1 MIEPSYDKSIEFL
14 QAFRPVGFW
23 VLTAIRIDKKHI
35 ETRSFA
41 VSETDEVVAWLEKHG
56 EDHNFYFSVN
66 PTIKP
71 VRKKAEREDIAQLAF
86 LHVDI
91 DPRPGEELESERAR
105 ALEMLTANLPETVP
119 PPTWVIDSGGGYH
132 GYWQLKE
139 PFEIDGNSGKYEE
152 AKRYNQQ
159 LEVLFDGDACHN
171 VDRIMRL
178 PGTINR
184 PDKNKVAKG
193 RSARLSVVV
202 EHDAS
207 RIYELSAFTPAPL
220 VQQSSDFGFSGG
232 GTNLVKIDSDNI
244 QRLEHVD
251 DLGEKVPDQCKQII
265 VQGDD
270 PDDPRRFPSRSE
282 AVFYVCCQLV
292 RSGVEDETIYAVLT
306 DPKFGIAESVLETGR
321 RAEKYAMRQIER
333 AKEDAIHPRLR
344 ELNGKHAVIGD
355 IDGKCR
361 IISET
366 EDEALDRPVLTYQS
380 FEDFKNRYGNVQID
394 MGEDKEMPLGVW
406 WIRHAQRRQYERVVF
421 LPGRDAP
428 DAFNLWKGFAVEAR
442 PGRCELFLDHVK
454 RNICSG
460 DERVYRYLLGW
471 MAHAVQHPDQQG
483 HVAVVMKGKKGA
495 GKGKFANTFGRLFGR
510 HYLQVVD
517 AKHLVGSFNAHLRDC
532 SVLFADEAFY
542 AGDKKHESILKS
554 LITEDTL
561 MIEGKGVNAIA
572 ARNYLHIIMASN
584 EEWVIPAGAGER
596 RFLMLEVADENLRDH
611 AFFAAIDEEQANGGR
626 EALLHFLLHYDLTGF
641 DVRAVPHTDALRRQQ
656 VQSMPP
662 EAEWWYEKLQNGELF
677 LGEGWPSHV
686 VCSHLA
692 YDFVQY
698 LKTFNIFLRSGGLKL
713 GHFMKRAI
721 PDCTKVQIGKRTT
734 VITENGDQRTV
745 DRPRAYELPS
755 LEEARKHFDEHFG
768 GPYPWETVLPTVT
781 ATSGVSDEPF

>member
-1 MIEPSYDKSIEFL
+1 MIEPSHAKSIEFL
-14 QAFRPVGFW
+14 QAFRPTGFW
-23 VLTAIRIDKKHI
+23 VLTAITPDKKSI

-41 VSETDEVVAWLEKHG
+41 VSEVKETLAWLAEKNQK
-56 EDHNFYFSVN
+56 HNIYFSVN
-66 PTIKP
+66 PTTKP
-71 VRKKAEREDIAQLAF
+71 MGKKAMREDIASMAY

-91 DPRPGEELESERAR
+91 DPRPGHEFSSERDR
-105 ALEMLTANLPETVP
+105 ALTMLTSRLPQSVP
-119 PPTWVIDSGGGYH
+119 PPTWIIDSGGGYW
-132 GYWQLKE
+132 GFWQLTE
-139 PFEIDGNSGKYEE
+139 PFPIEANSAKYEE
-152 AKRYNQQ
+152 AKRYNLQ
-159 LEVLFDGDACHN
+159 LEVLFDGDNCHN
-171 VDRIMRL
+171 VDRIGRL
-178 PGTINR
+178 PGTVNY
-184 PDKNKVAKG
+184 PDANKIAKG
-193 RSARLSVVV
+193 RVTCLATVV
-202 EHDAS
+202 EHHPE
-207 RIYELSAFTPAPL
+207 RIYDLSAFTPAPL

-232 GTNLVKIDSDNI
+232 GTNLVKIDSDNV
-244 QRLEHVD
+244 QRLEHID
-251 DLGEKVPDQCKQII
+251 DLGDKVPDQCKQII

-270 PDDPRRFPSRSE
+270 PDDPHRFPSRSE

-292 RSGVEDETIYAVLT
+292 RSGIPDEVIYSVLT
-306 DPKFGIAESVLETGR
+306 DERFGISESILETGR
-321 RAEKYAMRQIER
+321 RAQKYALRQIER

-344 ELNGKHAVIGD
+344 ELNAKHAVIGD

-380 FEDFKNRYGNVQID
+380 FDDFKNRYGNID
-394 MGEDKEMPLGVW
+394 VDVGEEKTMPLGVW
-406 WIRHAQRRQYERVVF
+406 WVRHPQRRQYERVVF

-442 PGRCELFLDHVK
+442 PGKCELFLDHVK
-454 RNICSG
+454 RNICGG
-460 DERVYRYLLGW
+460 DERTYRYLVGW

-584 EEWVIPAGAGER
+584 EEWVVPAGANER
-596 RFLMLEVADENLRDH
+596 RFLMLEVSDHNLQDKS
-611 AFFAAIDEEQANGGR
+611 FFAAIDEEQEHGGR
-626 EALLHFLLHYDLTGF
+626 EALLHYLLHYDLKGF
-641 DVRAVPHTDALRRQQ
+641 QVRDVPQTDALRRQQ
-656 VQSMPP
+656 VHSLPP

-677 LGEGWPSHV
+677 AGAGWPSHV

-698 LKTFNIFLRSGGLKL
+698 LKTFNTYLRSGGLKL
-713 GHFMKRAI
+713 GHFMKRAL
-721 PDCTKVQIGKRTT
+721 PNPNKVQIGRRMT
-734 VITENGDQRTV
+734 VITESGEQRTV

-755 LEEARKHFDEHFG
+755 LEAARSHFDANFG
-768 GPYPWETVLPTVT
+768 GPHPWETVLPTVSTT
-781 ATSGVSDEPF
+781 AGVSDEPF

>member
-1 MIEPSYDKSIEFL
+1 MIEPSHDKSIEFL
-14 QAFRPVGFW
+14 QAFRPKGFW
-23 VLTAIRIDKKHI
+23 VLTAITPDKKSI

-41 VSETDEVVAWLEKHG
+41 TVEVDETLEWLAEKNKK
-56 EDHNFYFSVN
+56 HNIYFSVN
-66 PTIKP
+66 PTTKAMA
-71 VRKKAEREDIAQLAF
+71 KKALREDIAAMTC

-91 DPRPGEELESERAR
+91 DPRPGQEFAAERQR
-105 ALEMLTANLPETVP
+105 ALAMLTDKLPESVP
-119 PPTWVIDSGGGYH
+119 PPTWIIDSGGGYW
-132 GYWQLKE
+132 GFWTLKE
-139 PFEIDGNSGKYEE
+139 PFPIEASSAKYEE
-152 AKRYNQQ
+152 AKRYNLQ
-159 LEVLFDGDACHN
+159 LEVLFDGDNCHN
-171 VDRIMRL
+171 VDRIGRL
-178 PGTINR
+178 PGTVNY
-184 PDKNKVAKG
+184 PDANKIAKG
-193 RSARLSVVV
+193 RVTCLATVV
-202 EHDAS
+202 EHHPE
-207 RIYELSAFTPAPL
+207 RVYELSEFTPAPL
-220 VQQSSDFGFSGG
+220 VQQTLDLGFTGG
-232 GTNLVKIDSDNI
+232 NNLVKIDSGNI
-244 QRLEHVD
+244 ERLEHID

-270 PDDPRRFPSRSE
+270 PDDPQRFPSRSE

-292 RSGVEDETIYAVLT
+292 RSGIEDAVIYSILT
-306 DPKFGIAESVLETGR
+306 DPKFLISESILETGR
-321 RAEKYAMRQIER
+321 RAEKYALRQIER

-344 ELNGKHAVIGD
+344 ELNAKHAVIGD

-380 FEDFKNRYGNVQID
+380 FDDFKNRYGNVQID
-394 MGEDKEMPLGVW
+394 MGDDKEMPLGLW

-442 PGRCELFLDHVK
+442 PGKCELFLDHVR
-454 RNICSG
+454 RNICGG
-460 DERVYRYLLGW
+460 DEAIYRYLVGW
-471 MAHAVQHPDQQG
+471 MAHAVQFPDQQG

-510 HYLQVVD
+510 HYLPVVD

-542 AGDKKHESILKS
+542 AGDRKHESILKS

-596 RFLMLEVADENLRDH
+596 RFLMLEVANDNLRDH
-611 AFFAAIDEEQANGGR
+611 AFFAAIDEEQEHGGR
-626 EALLHFLLHYDLTGF
+626 EALLHYLLHYDLTGF

-656 VQSMPP
+656 VQSMEP
-662 EAEWWYEKLQNGELF
+662 EAEWWYSKLQNGEVF

-686 VCSHLA
+686 VCTHLS
-692 YDFVQY
+692 YDFITY
-698 LKTFNIFLRSGGLKL
+698 LKTFNIHIRSGGLKL
-713 GHFMKRAI
+713 GHFLKRAW
-721 PDCTKVQIGKRTT
+721 PEVEKVQIGRRMS
-734 VITENGDQRTV
+734 VITESGEQRTV
-745 DRPRAYELPS
+745 DRPRAYVIPT
-755 LEEARKHFDEHFG
+755 LEEARRHFDENFG
-768 GPYPWETVLPTVT
+768 GPFPWDPVLPTVT
-781 ATSGVSDEPF
+781 VTSGISDEPF